1 MKASELYQKAF
12 DDVTFLR
19 QKLDDLHFLRTV
31 MFGMYVFSW
40 ILVIAGTLFLGLKH
54 GKWLEGIGIGSTLL
68 IIMCAYR
75 EDISHR
81 VAALEAI
88 ARRQSQTPLPEPAL
102 PSNRTGASPTTPS
115 LARL

>member
-19 QKLDDLHFLRTV
+19 QKLDDLRYLQKV
-31 MFGMYVFSW
+31 MFGMFVFSW
-40 ILVIAGTLFLGLKH
+40 ILIVAGTPFLGLKH
-54 GKWLEGIGIGSTLL
+54 GKWLEGFGIGSTLL

-88 ARRQSQTPLPEPAL
+88 ARRQSQTP
-102 PSNRTGASPTTPS
+102 PSAPMTPS
-115 LARL
+115 LARP